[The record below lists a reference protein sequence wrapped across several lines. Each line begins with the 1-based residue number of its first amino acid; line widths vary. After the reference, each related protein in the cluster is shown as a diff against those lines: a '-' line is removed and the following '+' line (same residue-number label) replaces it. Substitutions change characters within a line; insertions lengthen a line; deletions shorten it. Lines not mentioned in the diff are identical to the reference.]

1 MRVGD
6 FLRSDRFD
14 TESVHDLSGAVFAF
28 ALTLLILDLVVP
40 EIPRGSSETALVS
53 ALVNLWP
60 HILTYVISFGL
71 IGSYWVVHRRIFTF
85 IKRADRTFLWMNLLF
100 LMCIA
105 FMPFAT
111 KLMGAYPRYHV
122 ALLTYAGTA
131 MATLLVH
138 YAEWGYATGRG
149 RLVDPDLNPQ
159 LILHIAGRLRL
170 GIFVC
175 LLCIGVSFFDPL
187 VSLFFF
193 IVMPVLTM
201 VPARLD
207 VPAQAPGGQET

>member
-1 MRVGD
+1 MRIGD
-6 FLRSDRFD
+6 ILRSDRFD

-40 EIPRGSSETALVS
+40 EIPKGSSETVLVG

-71 IGSYWVVHRRIFTF
+71 IASYWVLHRRIFTF
-85 IKRADRTFLWMNLLF
+85 IKRADRMFLWMNLLF

-122 ALLTYAGTA
+122 ALFTYAGTA
-131 MATLLVH
+131 MVTLLVQC
-138 YAEWGYATGRG
+138 AQWRYATGRG
-149 RLVDPDLNPQ
+149 RLVDPDLPPQ
-159 LILHIAGRLRL
+159 LILYVARRLVVGVFL
-170 GIFVC
+170 GLI
-175 LLCIGVSFFDPL
+175 CIGISFFDPL
-187 VSLFFF
+187 VSLFLF
-193 IVMPVLTM
+193 IAMPVLTM
-201 VPARLD
+201 WPARLD
-207 VPAQAPGGQET
+207 FSAQSPGEQKS